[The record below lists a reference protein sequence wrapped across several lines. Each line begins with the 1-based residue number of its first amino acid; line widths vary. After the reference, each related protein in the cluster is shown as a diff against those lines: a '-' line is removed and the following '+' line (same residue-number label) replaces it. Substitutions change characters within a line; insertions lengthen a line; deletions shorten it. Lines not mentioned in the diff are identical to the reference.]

1 MLQKKTKTT
10 ISEKTTTKNYIQ
22 FFLVVIIVALIY
34 STRPFTFKY
43 GLVEPGLVISSKL
56 ANTAKGGGKYNE
68 ILFVHND
75 RIYETSSSMNKMV
88 VGDIYKIYFF
98 ESSLWLGNDL
108 AGEKITHDIGFL
120 VYANEISNNV
130 KQIHLT
136 TDYGFS
142 KFIDVRAVKNFGCLI
157 KDGTMLTVDV
167 MLFSGK
173 QKTYKID
180 LLNSPKPHKQLFL
193 KNL

>member
-10 ISEKTTTKNYIQ
+10 NSEKTTTKNYIQ

-34 STRPFTFKY
+34 STRPLTFKY
-43 GLVEPGLVISSKL
+43 GLVEPGLVISSKI
-56 ANTAKGGGKYNE
+56 APTAKGGGKYNE

-98 ESSLWLGNDL
+98 ESLLWLGQNL
-108 AGEKITHDIGFL
+108 AGEKISHDIGFL
-120 VYANEISNNV
+120 VYAKEISNNV

-180 LLNSPKPHKQLFL
+180 LLNTPKPHKQLFL

>member
-1 MLQKKTKTT
+1 MRQKQTKTT
-10 ISEKTTTKNYIQ
+10 KTEKTTTKNYIQ

-34 STRPFTFKY
+34 STRPLTFKY
-43 GLVEPGLVISSKL
+43 GISEPGLVISSKIGGG
-56 ANTAKGGGKYNE
+56 KGGGKNNQ
-68 ILFVHND
+68 ILFVNKN
-75 RIYETSSSMNKMV
+75 RIHEMYSSTSNAE
-88 VGDIYKIYFF
+88 VGDVYKIYFF
-98 ESSLWLGNDL
+98 ESLLWLGQNL
-108 AGEKITHDIGFL
+108 AGEKISHDIGFL
-120 VYANEISNNV
+120 VYAKEISNNV

-173 QKTYKID
+173 EKTYKID
-180 LLNSPKPHKQLFL
+180 LLNTPKPHKQLFL

>member
-1 MLQKKTKTT
+1 MRQKQTKTT
-10 ISEKTTTKNYIQ
+10 KTEKTTTKNYIQ

-34 STRPFTFKY
+34 STRPLTFKY
-43 GLVEPGLVISSKL
+43 GNSEPGLVISSKIGGG
-56 ANTAKGGGKYNE
+56 KGGGKNNQ
-68 ILFVHND
+68 ILFVNND

-142 KFIDVRAVKNFGCLI
+142 KFIDVRSVKNFGCLI
-157 KDGTMLTVDV
+157 RDGTMLTVDV

-180 LLNSPKPHKQLFL
+180 LLNTPKPHKQLFL